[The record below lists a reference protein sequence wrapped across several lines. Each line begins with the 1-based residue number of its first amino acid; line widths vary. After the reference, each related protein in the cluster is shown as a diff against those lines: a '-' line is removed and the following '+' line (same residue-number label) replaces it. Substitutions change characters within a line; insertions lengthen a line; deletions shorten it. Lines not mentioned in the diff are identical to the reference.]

1 MGGFGRNLFGDVY
14 IEHEERGSRR
24 DGTSKYWRF
33 WLPQLLRSLLMISC
47 AWKRSVKALSSS
59 TIEPIVES
67 SQVEGRSWSEDTV
80 RASDYIV
87 ADSAFLMRELSP
99 ANAGITRSF
108 FYYFCFVFGE
118 RPVLFGREPNPVI
131 RSWDKRGHVQTA
143 TRAQWVGA
151 IDAAHFHD
159 LHTLCIPSIS
169 ENINENRDLCRNGLL
184 LR

>member
-1 MGGFGRNLFGDVY
+1 MVR
-14 IEHEERGSRR
+14 
-24 DGTSKYWRF
+24 
-33 WLPQLLRSLLMISC
+33 
-47 AWKRSVKALSSS
+47 
-59 TIEPIVES
+59 
-67 SQVEGRSWSEDTV
+67 DTV

-143 TRAQWVGA
+143 TRAQGVGA

-169 ENINENRDLCRNGLL
+169 ETCHVQTATLAQGVGAIDAAHFHDLHTLCIPSISETLMKTETFVGMVCY
-184 LR
+184 

>member
-1 MGGFGRNLFGDVY
+1 VV
-14 IEHEERGSRR
+14 RG
-24 DGTSKYWRF
+24 
-33 WLPQLLRSLLMISC
+33 
-47 AWKRSVKALSSS
+47 
-59 TIEPIVES
+59 
-67 SQVEGRSWSEDTV
+67 TV

-108 FYYFCFVFGE
+108 YYYFCFVFGE

-131 RSWDKRGHVQTA
+131 RSWDKRGHMQTA
-143 TRAQWVGA
+143 TRAQGVGA

-159 LHTLCIPSIS
+159 LHTLCISSIS
-169 ENINENRDLCRNGLL
+169 ETLMKTETFVGNHFRLL

>member
-1 MGGFGRNLFGDVY
+1 MY
-14 IEHEERGSRR
+14 IEHEQRGLEARR
-24 DGTSKYWRF
+24 DQQVLEVLVAAVVEK
-33 WLPQLLRSLLMISC
+33 LVDDLLRVET
-47 AWKRSVKALSSS
+47 KREAFRSSA
-59 TIEPIVES
+59 IEPIVEF

-151 IDAAHFHD
+151 IDAAQYW
-159 LHTLCIPSIS
+159 
-169 ENINENRDLCRNGLL
+169 R
-184 LR
+184 

>member
-1 MGGFGRNLFGDVY
+1 MVR
-14 IEHEERGSRR
+14 
-24 DGTSKYWRF
+24 
-33 WLPQLLRSLLMISC
+33 
-47 AWKRSVKALSSS
+47 
-59 TIEPIVES
+59 
-67 SQVEGRSWSEDTV
+67 DTV